1 MQSVERF
8 MTYPVKSDKSSEHL
22 VSVIIPAFNA
32 EELSWI
38 MHVRS
43 FCATGTPCYQGV
55 SHQVKVPIRTLL
67 IHVYRSRS
75 YPVDWKLYF
84 EADNMLIWHGFLLG
98 SIFRDFLPIIPIVRQ
113 HRDRLE
119 LNRFP
124 QGENLN
130 GMSFCAL
137 YFKV

>member
-1 MQSVERF
+1 

-67 IHVYRSRS
+67 IRVY
-75 YPVDWKLYF
+75 
-84 EADNMLIWHGFLLG
+84 
-98 SIFRDFLPIIPIVRQ
+98 
-113 HRDRLE
+113 
-119 LNRFP
+119 
-124 QGENLN
+124 
-130 GMSFCAL
+130 
-137 YFKV
+137 